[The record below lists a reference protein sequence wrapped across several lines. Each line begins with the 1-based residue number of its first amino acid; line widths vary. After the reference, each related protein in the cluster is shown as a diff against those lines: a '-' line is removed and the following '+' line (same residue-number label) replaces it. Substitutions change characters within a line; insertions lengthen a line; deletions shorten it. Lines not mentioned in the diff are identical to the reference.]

1 MNKRPK
7 LIPFFR
13 NVLFPLTLTDNKHR
27 FLFFE
32 HLEKNLIQSNMHAV
46 ITLANQSVSFYGQF
60 PGSVVRR
67 GLGGIYFNV

>member
-27 FLFFE
+27 FLFFG
-32 HLEKNLIQSNMHAV
+32 HLEKKLIQSNMHAG
-46 ITLANQSVSFYGQF
+46 ITLAN
-60 PGSVVRR
+60 
-67 GLGGIYFNV
+67 